1 MSKIG
6 YMTIKK
12 SKSNKP
18 IQAVKKL
25 NERVIYAISEGF
37 IYIQKRN
44 FLNKTVKVHK
54 RKIKENAKGLYFQ
67 YLKTKVYF

>member
-1 MSKIG
+1 MAKIG

-25 NERVIYAISEGF
+25 NERVIYAVSEGF
-37 IYIQKRN
+37 VWIQKKN
-44 FLNKTVKVHK
+44 FLDETVKVHK
-54 RKIKENAKGLYFQ
+54 RKIKENAKGIYFQ
-67 YLKTKVYF
+67 YFKTKVYL